1 MLGVSAEC
9 CQGQAAWRHGA
20 TESSGH
26 RCEAGGRSTAP
37 LGACGSFA
45 RKNPVFDSTK
55 VYYYDRFGNYYEE
68 EELLLHEAEPAAAGG
83 CGCDEFDDTEVP
95 HLSES
100 YYQLEFADC
109 AVAPGTGFFDPVL
122 GRDRRRVACRAFAY
136 LAHLIKMQADPCAP
150 GQSLQA
156 KVSIRIEA
164 MDTSDPNPNPPFPL
178 AAASGLYDRPALGG
192 ILDPVPWKIINNPC
206 YLNHVSADMVHG
218 RVEVNFDEPYYLGDD
233 ESAIGAN
240 EFDFYTVMQ
249 HEGLHLI
256 GFLSLMEAQTGGYYN
271 GLAKSYA
278 RFDTRLQLAGGTALV
293 ERDANDPY
301 RWVLNPAINLPGDLH
316 GSCTA
321 APGPTMEFASF
332 FNGETFPI
340 YTGDLDP
347 LSPFYAQGHSPF
359 SHLNEACPGTPDAY
373 LMSPFLAAGERR
385 ALGDAERRILCDLGF
400 ELPGMPGC
408 ACTVAGCDSPA
419 ASCPGEALG
428 FTLCGN
434 PETFVISVQHLIGN
448 DIGADGMA
456 FPKLLHL
463 RNGIFLDY
471 SEYLVDNG
479 DGTLSISPCG
489 PGKYYIQY
497 TPVSSACPQEGS
509 TALAIIYFDRCGDCA
524 FLHGGAPPTLSE
536 CNMVC
541 NSQVAAETCESA
553 SSSQFI
559 NINCNPDLDL
569 PGWLSA
575 TATPDY
581 YEQYPGAPS
590 PGVIYLAGSADNDE
604 NESIY
609 TPVNAG
615 AGQYLVSVYSRNQSP
630 LNFYL
635 EIYFVDQGIVS
646 QFGNCETAASGLPD
660 IDFQQGA
667 SSRFTL
673 ETATSVSAF
682 TRSARCLELPEGS
695 EYTALWI
702 HPMFSPPASA
712 GYRVWLD
719 HIELV
724 PDDFELGGDLA
735 SDGCGLSLGGIFCML
750 SDVAVHYEWFE
761 DLGQGPV
768 LIASYQ
774 VLNGT
779 AAVLSGNIGPLT
791 HQLSVAPQ
799 ATATYS
805 LRRSVA
811 SPSNLPSGFELC
823 KEPDE
828 IVVHVGPFV
837 PPVFNL
843 LSSGCMDAVFEI
855 TGLNSGHVWQID
867 YGDGTQ
873 GTSLEHAYPE
883 PGIYQALLRVED
895 ACGNSAEVPLGVPI
909 ACFECDDCPGNT
921 IGTPGQATLLSTL
934 LAAGTVP
941 PSGTPFE
948 VCVEGVLVIDQPYNL
963 QNSLLLM
970 QPGAKV
976 EVLEGATLAAAHS
989 SLIGCDA
996 MWRGIELMRGSGLKM
1011 GACTVADAQY
1021 ALYAHPSA
1029 QAGQPLSSIGVSS
1042 SLFDNN
1048 FVGFY
1053 VPPTG
1058 SGQLNAAVSGNTF
1071 AQSAEALKP
1080 PFPGQASGPEDL
1092 PNQAGLALAGI
1103 VLNDLGGF
1111 NSLSNHFSAGLA
1123 AGIVS
1128 YNSTLSVRQNTF
1140 SGIGSG
1146 EGAYPSFGPRGAG
1159 VWSSS
1164 EAGDILLVDGSSFA
1178 AGPRGIL
1185 AHGCRLRASDNF
1197 FSSLEWGIGAALGL
1211 PGQIQIADN
1220 RFEGMARFGALLQ
1233 HSHPLGK
1240 LTVRDNEIQT
1250 DSDDSG
1256 GGIVVLFSRATLDLR
1271 GNRVTVSGQGT
1282 GIGLHSFLLGQGQL
1296 VENIIELE
1304 DPQQATAGIGLW
1316 GAYNCLLRKNTVTG
1330 SGTAGPGNIALSI
1343 NGSSGNVYCCNSF
1356 DDTRIGAYVTGSS
1369 LATDN
1374 FRGNTFGS
1382 HDISLHLM
1390 GTDAI
1395 LGTQTHTQNCWGADA
1410 GPALYGADA
1419 QDPVPVE
1426 FAQEYPF
1433 TVDPDDMP
1441 CFMPEDHFPMGWFRD
1456 ETDVDHADACDVEA
1470 CMLDMFAP
1478 ESEDVKRIALGDT
1491 VVAPAVMWELQRH
1504 VYGRLQGEIVHD
1516 ASIIAFLAQADTSS
1530 IGAFHSLSQDISA
1543 LLAVDSAALAQLRAK
1558 LEAAEGK
1565 LDSLRL
1571 IDGSLPG
1578 ADSAQAAALWGEK
1591 AALTGALHGLAEE
1604 NRGMASHWLGY
1615 ISGEAGKLRSQN
1627 DSIAARA
1634 IYEANEKEVND
1645 IYLSW
1650 LGAAFGALGSIEMA
1664 ALQAIALQCPIEG
1677 GNAVYRAR
1685 AFLAILAWEYAD
1697 YDDSLLCAPLGL
1709 LAAPP
1714 QAGALFQAANED
1726 KVFRIYPN
1734 PAQNE
1739 IGIALNAPED
1749 APGLL
1754 LVYDIFG
1761 RQLLQHTL
1769 AAGADAYSLSIGE
1782 LPEGLYIFRLRFQD
1796 WDAIRKIVISR

>member
-20 TESSGH
+20 AESSGH

-68 EELLLHEAEPAAAGG
+68 EELLLHEAGPAAAGG

-136 LAHLIKMQADPCAP
+136 LAHLIKMQPDACAP
-150 GQSLQA
+150 GQSPQTM
-156 KVSIRIEA
+156 VSIRIEA

-240 EFDFYTVMQ
+240 EFDFYTVML

-301 RWVLNPAINLPGDLH
+301 RWVLNPAISPPGDLH

-1382 HDISLHLM
+1382 HTTSLLLP
-1390 GTDAI
+1390 DANAV
-1395 LGTQTHTQNCWGADA
+1395 LGTQTHTENIWAGT
-1410 GPALYGADA
+1410 GPAVYG
-1419 QDPVPVE
+1419 VPLST
-1426 FAQEYPF
+1426 ALQYPF
-1433 TVDPDDMP
+1433 IIDPSIP
-1441 CFMPEDHFPMGWFRD
+1441 GAEPSSHSPQGWFLEQMS
-1456 ETDVDHADACDVEA
+1456 ETHGDACAAAA
-1470 CMLDMFAP
+1470 CEVDGFGP
-1478 ESEDVKRIALGDT
+1478 EEEDVKRLVQGDT
-1491 VVAPAVMWELQRH
+1491 SLSEGVLWGLHRYLYAK
-1504 VYGRLQGEIVHD
+1504 LQGESVQD
-1516 ASIIAFLAQADTSS
+1516 QGVQAFLALPAS
-1530 IGAFHSLSQDISA
+1530 HPLPSLYGI
-1543 LLAVDSAALAQLRAK
+1543 
-1558 LEAAEGK
+1558 EAGM
-1565 LDSLRL
+1565 DSLLRSGEGL
-1571 IDGSLPG
+1571 GLALGTNREAVLQAFIGLVGLDELLPS
-1578 ADSAQAAALWGEK
+1578 ADSAQQALLMEARADTVK
-1591 AALTGALHGLAEE
+1591 AMQALADAQATLVAQ
-1604 NRGMASHWLGY
+1604 WL
-1615 ISGEAGKLRSQN
+1615 S
-1627 DSIAARA
+1627 SIAPALSGLSAANNGLSLSSTPQLNDKAVNAVALAHLGQSLSGMSTAEA
-1634 IYEANEKEVND
+1634 IVLD
-1645 IYLSW
+1645 
-1650 LGAAFGALGSIEMA
+1650 
-1664 ALQAIALQCPIEG
+1664 AIALQCPYTG
-1677 GNAVYRAR
+1677 GPAVYTAR
-1685 AFLAILAWEYAD
+1685 AMLAAATGQLPD
-1697 YDDSLLCAPLGL
+1697 YDDGLACAPVQHL
-1709 LAAPP
+1709 LAPPSSAEASAAPSLR
-1714 QAGALFQAANED
+1714 ALRLF
-1726 KVFRIYPN
+1726 PN
-1734 PAQNE
+1734 PAKDE
-1739 IGIALNAPED
+1739 ISIVWQGAAEQQGQAIAYD
-1749 APGLL
+1749 A
-1754 LVYDIFG
+1754 YG
-1761 RQLLQHTL
+1761 RQARSTAIMPGTTE
-1769 AAGADAYSLSIGE
+1769 AAMDLSG
-1782 LPEGLYIFRLRFQD
+1782 LPDGLYIIRIRLDGDDTAHR
-1796 WDAIRKIVISR
+1796 IIVKH